1 MSNKA
6 AEGSFQ
12 RGLHA
17 LRARGRETE
26 ALALFEAALTL
37 DARANGN
44 SGEAK
49 YRSYYGM
56 ALGLFG
62 GKIRQALPLCRKAA
76 EEEFYNPEIWKNLGK
91 LEMEA
96 ENKVEAHEAFVRGLR
111 LAPGD
116 AELRQLLVI
125 LGRRRKP
132 ILSFLPRKHPL
143 NVMLGRWTYR
153 GDDGGER

>member
-1 MSNKA
+1 MSSKA
-6 AEGSFQ
+6 AEGSFK
-12 RGLHA
+12 RGLEA
-17 LRARGRETE
+17 LRAQGREKE

-37 DARANGN
+37 DSRATGS
-44 SGEAK
+44 SGEAR

-96 ENKVEAHEAFVRGLR
+96 ENKPEAHEAFVRGLR
-111 LAPGD
+111 LAPDD
-116 AELRQLLVI
+116 AEFRHLLII

-143 NVMLGRWTYR
+143 NVLLGRWTYR
-153 GDDGGER
+153 PGNDTES

>member
-1 MSNKA
+1 MTTKA

-12 RGLHA
+12 RGLAA
-17 LRARGRETE
+17 LRAKGRETE

-37 DARANGN
+37 DSRANGN

-56 ALGLFG
+56 ALGIFG

-76 EEEFYNPEIWKNLGK
+76 EEEFYNPEIWKNLGR

-96 ENKVEAHEAFVRGLR
+96 SNKAEAHEAFVRGLR

-116 AELRQLLVI
+116 AEFRQLLII

-143 NVMLGRWTYR
+143 NVLLGKWTYK
-153 GDDGGER
+153 GENGQGG